1 MLKIHES
8 GMRFELPKA
17 KTFPIEKSK
26 TYQKVNT
33 RGVSAVE
40 FITMSPRQ
48 EIVFVEAKTS
58 APGKQDG
65 EKVSDFVKSIS
76 RKFIH
81 SLEICYALLTQALPD
96 AEPSFPDSL
105 RKALRQKPTIK
116 MILIVNKLN
125 YAHCVILQDALQR
138 QLRAEKRIWSMNI
151 IVLNKELALK
161 KNLIKG

>member
-8 GMRFELPKA
+8 GMRFELPKS
-17 KTFPIEKSK
+17 KMFPIEKSK

-40 FITMSPRQ
+40 FITMSPKLD
-48 EIVFVEAKTS
+48 IVFVEAKTS
-58 APGKQDG
+58 APDKQDG
-65 EKVSDFVKSIS
+65 EKVSDFVKNIS

-96 AEPSFPDSL
+96 AEPSFPAPL
-105 RKALRQKPTIK
+105 RNALRQRPAIK
-116 MILIVNKLN
+116 MILIVNKLS
-125 YAHCVILQDALQR
+125 YAHCGILQDALQR
-138 QLRAEKRIWSMNI
+138 QLRAEKRIWSMNV

>member
-17 KTFPIEKSK
+17 KTFPIERSK

-48 EIVFVEAKTS
+48 EIIFVEAKTS
-58 APGKQDG
+58 APDKQDG

-81 SLEICYALLTQALPD
+81 SLEICYALLTQVLPD

-116 MILIVNKLN
+116 MILIVNRLN
-125 YAHCVILQDALQR
+125 YAHCAILQDALQR